1 VIGLPTADVLDDSGE
16 HLVKTVTTSAES
28 VLYNKYGHEA
38 TVASTR
44 ALTAGTQV
52 VRVVTR

>member
-1 VIGLPTADVLDDSGE
+1 VIGLPTADVDDSGE